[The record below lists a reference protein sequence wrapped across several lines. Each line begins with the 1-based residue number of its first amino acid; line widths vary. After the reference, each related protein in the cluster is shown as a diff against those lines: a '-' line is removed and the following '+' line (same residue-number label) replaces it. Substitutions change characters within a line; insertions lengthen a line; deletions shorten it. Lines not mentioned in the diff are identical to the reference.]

1 MNKNEI
7 NNILDL
13 GTQRATLRGTDRGV
27 HSHFHAG

>member
-7 NNILDL
+7 NKMFNLA
-13 GTQRATLRGTDRGV
+13 TQKFIFRGTNRGV